1 MKLGH
6 DTEHLSAVD
15 ETALLV
21 AVAHGDVDALRRLY
35 RAFERPLYTLGRRW
49 LADRELA
56 EELVQEVTL
65 RVWRR
70 AGTFDPQRGA
80 AAAWVFGVARNVAAD
95 LARSRRRLPVPVA
108 QPLADRAAAPWDD
121 EAAWRGWQVARIVA
135 GLPPDQ
141 ARVVELAYVHQLT
154 QTEIARALGIPL
166 GTVKT
171 RLYAGLGRARAE
183 LVAAG
188 VMEDDAP

>member
-6 DTEHLSAVD
+6 DTERTGRVD
-15 ETALLV
+15 ETALLI

-49 LADRELA
+49 LGDPELA

-70 AGTFDPQRGA
+70 AGSFDPKRGA
-80 AAAWVFGVARNVAAD
+80 AASWVFGVARNVASD
-95 LARSRRRLPVPVA
+95 LARSNRRLPVPVA
-108 QPLADRAAAPWDD
+108 EPVADRASAPWDD
-121 EAAWRGWQVARIVA
+121 EAAWRGWQVARTVA

-141 ARVVELAYVHQLT
+141 GRVVELAYVHQLT
-154 QTEIARALGIPL
+154 QSEIARALSIPL

-171 RLYAGLGRARAE
+171 RLYAGLTKARAE
-183 LVAAG
+183 LVATG
-188 VMEDDAP
+188 VMEDRTR